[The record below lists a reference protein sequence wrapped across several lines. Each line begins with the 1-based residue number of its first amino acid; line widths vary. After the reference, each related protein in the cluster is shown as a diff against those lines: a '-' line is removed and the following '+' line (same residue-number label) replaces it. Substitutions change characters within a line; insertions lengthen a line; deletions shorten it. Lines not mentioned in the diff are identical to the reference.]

1 MRARTWAAAI
11 LAWGFAQAGV
21 AADAG
26 AWPTSVSLGDGVKAG
41 VKGLFQYDSNQFGDD
56 RLPNGTDRFDDAQT
70 WRRQEVNLY
79 VAKKGVF
86 TVNAGYD
93 FQANSWVDNYIALET
108 RAGRFRAGQF
118 KTPVGWE
125 DGNIATGDVTFLER
139 TLPEQAVYEGRRVG
153 LEWFYQAAP
162 QWLVQAGFFTRHDL
176 NNDAAGQTYAGRV
189 VYNPVQAEG
198 EVVHVGLSASREL
211 RDDRTGRI
219 RARPEVNLT
228 PVRLVDTGTLK
239 GVDRLDRE
247 GLEAAWIHG
256 PLLLQGEYLAM
267 QAIRP
272 LAGDFHSRGYYVF
285 GTWLLTGESRGYKA
299 GAVTGVTPR
308 SRWGALE
315 LALRYATLDL
325 DDGAVMG
332 GREHDWTLG
341 LNWYLGTHFKLQ
353 ANYIRAFSDRGN
365 LPLDP
370 TIYALRAQLSF

>member
-1 MRARTWAAAI
+1 MRLTLLPALVALG
-11 LAWGFAQAGV
+11 LATTAHAG
-21 AADAG
+21 D
-26 AWPTSVSLGDGVKAG
+26 WPTSFTVGNGVTIGA
-41 VKGLFQYDSNQFGDD
+41 KGLLQYDLNNFSDD

-79 VAKKGVF
+79 ATKKGVF

-93 FQANSWVDNYIALET
+93 FQANSWVDNYVALET
-108 RAGRFRAGQF
+108 RAGRFRLGQF

-153 LEWFYQAAP
+153 LEWFYQGIP
-162 QWLVQAGFFTRHDL
+162 HWLIQTAFFTRQDL
-176 NNDAAGQTYAGRV
+176 NHDAAGETFAGRV
-189 VYNPVQAEG
+189 VYNPVAEDG
-198 EVVHVGLSASREL
+198 EVVHLGLSASREL
-211 RDDRTGRI
+211 RDDRTGRV

-228 PVRLVDTGTLK
+228 PVRLVDTGTLT
-239 GVDRLDRE
+239 GVDRLDRQ
-247 GLEAAWIHG
+247 GVEAAWIHG
-256 PLLLQGEYLAM
+256 PLMLQGEYLAM

-272 LAGDFHSRGYYVF
+272 QTSDFHSHGYYVT

-299 GAVTGVTPR
+299 GAITGAKPAHN
-308 SRWGALE
+308 WGALE

-332 GREHDWTLG
+332 GREHDFTVG
-341 LNWYLGTHFKLQ
+341 LNWYINTHFKLQ
-353 ANYIRAFSDRGN
+353 ANYIRAYSDRGN

-370 TIYALRAQLSF
+370 TIYALRAQLAF